1 MTQRAAPPT
10 PTPDAAAG
18 RPRTGVRASGL
29 VKILPDTPW
38 PTDRPTDRPTDG
50 EGRRGG
56 CAPEEAR
63 DGQAARHTVGR
74 GKRAR
79 GTRSRGTRSAAPR
92 SCRTE
97 TDGGRARASGAQ
109 GAEWRNLYAVRP
121 KRTSSSCRLDFAK
134 NKERVVY
141 TQKTQLGA
149 SEDVAGKETRGCS
162 STGTEVRSSGR
173 LPEGFRAEGR
183 RAGASPGPPGSGSSQ
198 HDQTPRKQHSK
209 RYGIE
214 LLLFR

>member
-1 MTQRAAPPT
+1 MTQRAAPPH
-10 PTPDAAAG
+10 PTP
-18 RPRTGVRASGL
+18 PRTLPPGGPEPGSAPAASSKSSQTRRG
-29 VKILPDTPW
+29 P
-38 PTDRPTDRPTDG
+38 PTDRPPDG
-50 EGRRGG
+50 EGRRGRR
-56 CAPEEAR
+56 APEEAQE
-63 DGQAARHTVGR
+63 GQAARRAVG
-74 GKRAR
+74 
-79 GTRSRGTRSAAPR
+79 RGTRSAAPR

-97 TDGGRARASGAQ
+97 TDGGRARASGAR